1 MPGGFSDSSQLVG
14 GDDSE
19 LTTKTMILLHV
30 VERCG
35 QALVV
40 QGFEEFQR
48 VEHAA
53 HAQVVGHAAVHEM
66 DIWAMNAVGVGFEL
80 PSARVSR
87 ARPAAADSRIG

>member
-1 MPGGFSDSSQLVG
+1 MPGGVSDSSQLVG

-19 LTTKTMILLHV
+19 LTTKMMILRDV
-30 VERCG
+30 VERRW

-40 QGFEEFQR
+40 QGFEQFQH

-66 DIWAMNAVGVGFEL
+66 DIRAMSAVGVGFDI
-80 PSARVSR
+80 P
-87 ARPAAADSRIG
+87 